1 MKNIKKTYALLFILG
16 FTSTFISCNS
26 SVDLC
31 VNFDKTAYPVGDTI
45 EATAACSKN
54 VDNFNWSPDEGLEMI
69 GDGTKPTENFVILPL
84 TGKAFRTVTIGISN
98 SKSSKSSTE
107 SVLVL

>member
-1 MKNIKKTYALLFILG
+1 MKRTYALLLIIG
-16 FTSTFISCNS
+16 FTYTFTSCNS

-31 VNFDKTAYPVGDTI
+31 VNFDKTAYSVGDTI
-45 EATAACSKN
+45 QATAACSKN
-54 VDNFNWSPDEGLEMI
+54 VDNYNWSTGEALDMI
-69 GDGTKPTENFVILPL
+69 GDGTNATENFVILPL
-84 TGKAFRTVTIGISN
+84 TGASYRTVTISISN

>member
-1 MKNIKKTYALLFILG
+1 MKRTCVLLFIVG
-16 FTSTFISCNS
+16 FTYTFTSCNS

-54 VDNFNWSPDEGLEMI
+54 VDNYNWSAGEGLDMI
-69 GDGTKPTENFVILPL
+69 GDGTNSTENFVILPL
-84 TGKAFRTVTIGISN
+84 TGQAYRTLTIGISN